1 MSVKKNAK
9 SKHQLTYLEAFVACL
24 NTKLATE
31 RAEWPTLRCW
41 SMPSLQRLFREIRGE
56 LTESGL
62 RSKVSNKSLLQWL
75 SSVNIAREVVTEG
88 MSFHVLEIG
97 TPLGNTPDPLELLMA
112 ARPKGVICYFSSV
125 AFHSLTTQQVAHH
138 HVAMLQKPTV
148 NLTTNKTGDAIT
160 DAVADGTKSP
170 SSQPPQLG
178 QIIFRYEGTPY
189 YVTKRSS
196 RLVPGVQ
203 LRAYGPRVNLRIT
216 TYEQTLIDTLYK
228 PFHCGGPE
236 VVFEAW
242 QEARRASRLDEEWL
256 ADYFQK
262 MMYPATARR
271 TAVMFKLN
279 GYVPGEALRHVLDET
294 REVINRESE
303 FALISLLPGVEYK
316 NLDEEWLVHTP

>member
-1 MSVKKNAK
+1 MSVKKNPE
-9 SKHQLTYLEAFVACL
+9 SKREVTYLEAFLANL
-24 NTKLATE
+24 STKLATA

-41 SMPSLQRLFREIRGE
+41 SMPSLQRLFREIREE

-62 RSKVSNKSLLQWL
+62 RSKLSNKSLLQWL

-88 MSFHVLEIG
+88 MSFHVLEFG
-97 TPLGNTPDPLELLMA
+97 TPLGKAPDPLELLMA
-112 ARPKGVICYFSSV
+112 ARPKGVICYLSSV

-138 HVAMLQKPTV
+138 HVAMLQKPTAK
-148 NLTTNKTGDAIT
+148 LTTNETRDVTTGAD
-160 DAVADGTKSP
+160 ADGTESP

-178 QIIFRYEGTPY
+178 QILFRYEGTPY

-256 ADYFQK
+256 AAYFQK
-262 MMYPATARR
+262 MKYPATVRR

-279 GYVPGEALRHVLDET
+279 GFVPGEALRHVLDET
-294 REVINRESE
+294 REAFDRESE
-303 FALISLLPGVEYK
+303 FASISLLPGVAYK
-316 NLDEEWLVHTP
+316 NLDKEWLVHTP